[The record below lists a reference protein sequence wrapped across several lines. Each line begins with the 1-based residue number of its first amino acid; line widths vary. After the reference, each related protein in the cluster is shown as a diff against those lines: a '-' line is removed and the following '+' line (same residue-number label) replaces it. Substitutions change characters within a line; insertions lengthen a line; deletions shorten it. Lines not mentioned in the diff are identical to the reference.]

1 MRKEKLKIFSL
12 LLACVMLLSFS
23 GCSSKKTKIED
34 HDWKFS
40 MVQNR
45 EDGQVIYCSDDNK
58 ELYDGAEVLDIW
70 CSIDDGIMLVSN
82 NDTQETWLFT
92 YSLTNKEQEAYIYDV
107 LYSSDEEITG
117 IATVGITTKQN
128 ETDEYTLIVTIDE
141 FTLYFTEKIP

>member
-1 MRKEKLKIFSL
+1 MRKGKLNLFPL

-34 HDWKFS
+34 HNWNFS

-45 EDGQVIYCSDDNK
+45 EDGQVIYCATDNK

-70 CSIDDGIMLVSN
+70 CSIDDGIILISN
-82 NDTQETWLFT
+82 NDTQETWSLT
-92 YSLTNKEQEAYIYDV
+92 YSLTNKEQNTYIYDV
-107 LYSSDEEITG
+107 LYSGDEEITG

-128 ETDEYTLIVTIDE
+128 ENDEYTLIVTIDE
-141 FTLYFTEKIP
+141 YVLYFTEKIP